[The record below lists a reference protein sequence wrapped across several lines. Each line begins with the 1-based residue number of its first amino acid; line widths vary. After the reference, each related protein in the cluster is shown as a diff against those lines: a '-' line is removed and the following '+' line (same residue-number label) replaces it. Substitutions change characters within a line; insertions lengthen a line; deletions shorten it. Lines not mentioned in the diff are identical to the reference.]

1 MLRVRRKSPWLG
13 ALAIGSLV
21 GVVSVGIAATPAA
34 AVSSPITARVNPG
47 IVLNDEFQGFGTS
60 LAWWADVVG
69 GWQEPARSQLL
80 DLLFDDSGIALEVIR
95 YNLGASEPGIDYP
108 VVDPHL
114 PERNG
119 AWIESLIDE
128 NGVYDWSADANQR
141 YVLEGSVDRGATT
154 FELFANSAPWFMTE
168 SGIPSGRYSN
178 NSPEGCQ
185 HSNINAAYQDDWAAY
200 MAEVTKRFSDVG
212 IDGAGSATV
221 DFRTIEPFNEPGNG
235 WWCWGNNQ
243 EGTYLTAGEQSAI
256 VLALRDELDARSL
269 STEIAA
275 TDSNNYGSVV
285 SEFDAMSAA
294 ARAEI
299 GQINA
304 HGYAGSDAAPVR
316 SRVEAG
322 DMRFWQSEWGPA
334 GWGGYNITSEL
345 DAALELA
352 TRVTN
357 DLSYVEANAWLYWQA
372 IEDSSRGDG
381 PGYWGLIQA
390 PLDGSAQTY
399 DIQKQFYTLGQYSKF
414 IRSGMQ
420 LIDGGFGKTVAAY
433 DPVAGK
439 VVLVTYND
447 TAESIPLTYDLS
459 KFTTIGA
466 TAAVYR
472 TSATEDLAQ
481 LSSVSVTGGAL
492 TATIPANSVVTHV
505 ISGAT
510 AANASTTSEI
520 VNDGDGWTYSG
531 SWNDVTYNGA
541 DQGAY
546 GLWDQDEH
554 SSQSAN
560 ATASLTFHGTGID
573 LFGTVAPTSGLM
585 SVSIDGG
592 TAVTVNAHNT
602 VRLDGTHLW
611 SSANLTA
618 GRHTL
623 QVTILGQAG
632 ATGGG
637 TWGNVDRAV
646 VRDSGWTSCANEGQ
660 TCSFTGIAEV
670 RYGARGDY
678 VRGVFAAPV
687 SCSNATFGDPTP
699 GTKNC
704 YYRSVST
711 VELVAAHSQQCGG
724 VSASGTAEGTD
735 VLQWPCTGAT
745 DQRWVLNK
753 LTSGYRLQPVHAT
766 GKCIGVDNASTTAGT
781 RIELQAC
788 STGTSQQWTFTYVDD
803 GYYRVQPAHAPSM
816 CLDVTGASQNWGAMM
831 EQYDC
836 NGYDNQLWKLT
847 KP

>member
-1 MLRVRRKSPWLG
+1 MLRKRHRSRWMGAIALG
-13 ALAIGSLV
+13 CLTGIA
-21 GVVSVGIAATPAA
+21 SVGLTALPAA
-34 AVSSPITARVNPG
+34 AASNPVTARVDPG
-47 IVLNDEFQGFGTS
+47 IVLVDEFQGFGTS

-69 GWQEPARSQLL
+69 GWDEPERSELL
-80 DLLFDDSGIALEVIR
+80 DLLFDDSGIALEVVR
-95 YNLGASEPGIDYP
+95 YNVGASEPGVDYP

-128 NGVYDWSADANQR
+128 NGNYDWTLDANQR
-141 YVLEGSVDRGATT
+141 YVLEESIERGATT
-154 FELFANSAPWFMTE
+154 FELFANSPPWFMTH
-168 SGIPSGRYSN
+168 SGVPSGRYSH
-178 NSPEGCQ
+178 NSWQGCQ
-185 HSNINAAYQDDWAAY
+185 HSNLNPAYTDDFADY
-200 MAEVTKRFSDVG
+200 MAEVTERFAEVG
-212 IDGAGSATV
+212 IDGPGSTTV

-243 EGTYLTAGEQSAI
+243 EGTYLTAGEQSDI
-256 VLALRDELDARSL
+256 VLELREALDARGMT
-269 STEIAA
+269 TEIAA
-275 TDSNNYGSVV
+275 TDSNNYWSVV
-285 SEFDAMSAA
+285 TEFDAMSAA

-304 HGYAGSDAAPVR
+304 HGYAGSDPAPVR

-372 IEDSSRGDG
+372 IEDSSRGEG

-399 DIQKQFYTLGQYSKF
+399 DVQKQFYTLGQYSKF
-414 IRSGMQ
+414 IRSGMN
-420 LIDGGFGKTVAAY
+420 LIDAGFGKSTAAY
-433 DPVAGK
+433 DPTSNEL
-439 VVLVTYND
+439 VVVTYND
-447 TAESIPLTYDLS
+447 TSESIPLTYDLS
-459 KFTTIGA
+459 RFSLSGA
-466 TAAVYR
+466 TADVYR
-472 TSATEDLAQ
+472 TSATENLAQ
-481 LSSVSVTGGAL
+481 LSSVSVSGGSLA
-492 TATIPANSVVTHV
+492 TTIPANSVVTHV

-510 AANASTTSEI
+510 AANNASTSEI
-520 VNDGDGWTYSG
+520 VNDGNGWTYSG
-531 SWNDVTYNGA
+531 SWNDVGYNGA

-573 LFGTVAPTSGLM
+573 LFGTIAPSSGLM

-592 TAVTVNAHNT
+592 TAVTVNAHNN
-602 VRLDGTHLW
+602 VRLDGVRLW
-611 SSANLTA
+611 SSPNLTA

-623 QVTILGQAG
+623 QVKILGQAG
-632 ATGGG
+632 ASGGG

-646 VRDSGWTSCANEGQ
+646 VRDSGWTSCGNEGQ
-660 TCSFTGIAEV
+660 TCTFSGVAEV

-687 SCSNATFGDPTP
+687 ACSNATFGDPTP
-699 GTKNC
+699 GSKHC
-704 YYRSVST
+704 YYRSVAT
-711 VELVAAHSQQCGG
+711 AEVVAAHSQQCAG
-724 VSASGTAEGTD
+724 VSASGTADGTD
-735 VLQWPCTGAT
+735 VLQWPCTAAT
-745 DQRWVLNK
+745 DQRWNLSK
-753 LTSGYRLQPVHAT
+753 LTSGYRFQPAHAT
-766 GKCIGVDNASTTAGT
+766 GKCIGVDDGSTAAGA
-781 RIELQAC
+781 RVELQTC
-788 STGTSQQWTFTYVDD
+788 STATSQQWTFTYVDN
-803 GYYRVQPAHAPSM
+803 GYYEVRPAHATGM
-816 CLDVTGASQNWGAMM
+816 CLDVTGASQSWGTLI
-831 EQYDC
+831 EQYTC